1 MNRFHSKFHRKNHHT
16 NTDPYNPDAGHD
28 PIASPDA
35 PFQGIFCV
43 NGNLS
48 SSGGLTVS
56 GFNISRGYRTV
67 GFTTLVAGSSAL
79 VTTTA
84 IQASSIVLLTPQT
97 SSVNIGTPFI
107 RTRIPSVSFTISSTH
122 ANDRSTIGWFILQ
135 TQ

>member
-16 NTDPYNPDAGHD
+16 DTDPFNPDAGHD

-35 PFQGIFCV
+35 PFQGVFCV

-48 SSGGLTVS
+48 SSGNLLIS
-56 GFNISRGYRTV
+56 GFQIPLIYKTA
-67 GFTTLVAGSSAL
+67 GFATLQAGSSAL
-79 VTTTA
+79 VSTAA

-107 RTRIPSVSFTISSTH
+107 RTKVPSISFTISSTH
-122 ANDRSTIGWFILQ
+122 ANDRSTVGWFILQ

>member
-16 NTDPYNPDAGHD
+16 DTDPYNPDAGHD

-48 SSGGLTVS
+48 SSGNLTVS
-56 GFNISRGYRTV
+56 GFSIPLNYKTA
-67 GFTTLVAGSSAL
+67 GFVTLVVGSSAL

-84 IQASSIVLLTPQT
+84 IQLSSIVLLTPQT

-107 RTRIPSVSFTISSTH
+107 RTRVPSTSFTISSTH
-122 ANDRSTIGWFILQ
+122 VNDRSTIGWFILQ

>member
-35 PFQGIFCV
+35 PFQGVFCV

-48 SSGGLTVS
+48 ASGNLTVS
-56 GFNISRGYRTV
+56 GFSIPLDYKTA
-67 GFTTLVAGSSAL
+67 GFVTLVDGSSAL

-84 IQASSIVLLTPQT
+84 IQTSSIVLLTPQT
-97 SSVNIGTPFI
+97 SSINIGTQFI
-107 RTRIPSVSFTISSTH
+107 RSRIPSVSFTISSTH
-122 ANDRSTIGWFILQ
+122 VNDRSTVGWFILQ
-135 TQ
+135 TK